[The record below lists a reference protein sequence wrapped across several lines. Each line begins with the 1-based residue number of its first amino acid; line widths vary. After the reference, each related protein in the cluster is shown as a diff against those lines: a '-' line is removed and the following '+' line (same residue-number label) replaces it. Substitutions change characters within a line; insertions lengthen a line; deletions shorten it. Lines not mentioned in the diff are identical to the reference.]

1 MAHKQIGKSHQS
13 LVGVECY
20 KDKQRLIG
28 NAVEI
33 EILNRVVRE
42 AFLEDDIQVSHLM
55 WLSGEKGKPGGND
68 TSGKFKGNMENSVA
82 EYVGG

>member
-1 MAHKQIGKSHQS
+1 MDKISPFVVITSWGKEMAHKQIGKSHQS

-42 AFLEDDIQVSHLM
+42 AFLEDDI
-55 WLSGEKGKPGGND
+55 
-68 TSGKFKGNMENSVA
+68 
-82 EYVGG
+82 